1 MPQRQQSVAS
11 YFISFKS
18 KEKKVLFFIFIL
30 SFFDLKKLKKLWCP
44 LISEKVNF
52 VHRKLSAIKSCPLIV
67 VR

>member
-1 MPQRQQSVAS
+1 MKFLEKSVCIDIKLVNEMTNKCLKDSSVAS

-30 SFFDLKKLKKLWCP
+30 SFFDLKKFAQKKYG
-44 LISEKVNF
+44 
-52 VHRKLSAIKSCPLIV
+52 

>member
-1 MPQRQQSVAS
+1 MTNKCLKDSRSVAS

-30 SFFDLKKLKKLWCP
+30 SFFDLKKFAQK
-44 LISEKVNF
+44 NYG
-52 VHRKLSAIKSCPLIV
+52 

>member
-30 SFFDLKKLKKLWCP
+30 SFFDLKKFAQKLWWV
-44 LISEKVNF
+44 LIRALCKG
-52 VHRKLSAIKSCPLIV
+52 KS
-67 VR
+67 

>member
-18 KEKKVLFFIFIL
+18 KENKVLFFIFIL
-30 SFFDLKKLKKLWCP
+30 SFFDLKKCAQK
-44 LISEKVNF
+44 NYG
-52 VHRKLSAIKSCPLIV
+52 